1 MGSLRRWGLTRYE
14 ANVIEHPQ
22 VGSAMFPDTAGRFL
36 LSLQPFKNVMFGQP
50 AGNATE
56 LEYLQPDSSSDLSD
70 YVSLQLRGEVLMLSD
85 SWPTHSS
92 RVWRAT
98 YVVSML
104 LVFSYILFDVLD
116 LDASSIH
123 RLPAPAKR
131 TIIVAVV
138 PSCTQIN
145 YSSDHSELR
154 DDSALP
160 FADRL
165 GLNVRPPRAE
175 VLISSV
181 LGTARSHRYRVGL
194 ARNSLPD

>member
-1 MGSLRRWGLTRYE
+1 
-14 ANVIEHPQ
+14 
-22 VGSAMFPDTAGRFL
+22 MFPDTAGRFL

-50 AGNATE
+50 EGNATE
-56 LEYLQPDSSSDLSD
+56 LECFQPDSSSDLSD

-92 RVWRAT
+92 RVWRAI

-138 PSCTQIN
+138 PSCTELN
-145 YSSDHSELR
+145 FSSAESELR
-154 DDSALP
+154 SDVSLP
-160 FADRL
+160 SVDRSIEYS
-165 GLNVRPPRAE
+165 RPLWAE
-175 VLISSV
+175 VLSSSP
-181 LGTARSHRYRVGL
+181 LTKARSHRYRVGL